1 MVGKYFLFLIL
12 LGNLIE
18 FGNDASLKT
27 FARTGKPIYFWFG
40 VILSMA
46 MIFTLI
52 YLFQIS
58 NLMYV
63 NAMWEGIG
71 ILFET
76 ALAFLVLGEF
86 LNNRYQY
93 IGIVLIII
101 GLMLLNIGK
110 IPY

>member
-1 MVGKYFLFLIL
+1 MIGKYFLFLIL

-27 FARTGKPIYFWFG
+27 FARTGKSIYFWLG

-58 NLMYV
+58 NLIYV
-63 NAMWEGIG
+63 NAMWEGFG

-101 GLMLLNIGK
+101 GLILMNIGK
-110 IPY
+110 VPY